1 MYLMEKIRFKTEND
15 VIEFYVLE
23 HTKVGGNDYILV
35 TDSEAGE
42 DGDALILKETKTAL
56 EKESIY
62 EIVSDEIELN
72 AVAAVFNSLL
82 EDTVIEEI

>member
-1 MYLMEKIRFKTEND
+1 MEKITFKTENETID
-15 VIEFYVLE
+15 FYVLE

-35 TDSEAGE
+35 TDSEADQ
-42 DGDALILKETKTAL
+42 DGDALILKDIGAGDN
-56 EKESIY
+56 KESIY

-82 EDTVIEEI
+82 EDTVLEDNFAQ

>member
-1 MYLMEKIRFKTEND
+1 MEKITFKTENE
-15 VIEFYVLE
+15 VIDFYVLE

-35 TDSEAGE
+35 TDSEEGQ
-42 DGDALILKETKTAL
+42 DGDALILKDIGTDDN
-56 EKESIY
+56 KESIY

-82 EDTVIEEI
+82 DDTTVQ